1 MQFSPEARKQ
11 HLDDANK
18 NIKEA
23 TARIAKVQ
31 DSELQAILYDIR
43 DAISKHETLLRDLIH

>member
-1 MQFSPEARKQ
+1 MQFSSDARKQ

-18 NIKEA
+18 NLRDA

-31 DSELQAILYDIR
+31 DRELQAILYDIR